1 MKIKKLLEIFCLPL
15 IFAALFS
22 SCDHDGELTSYE
34 DPNPANAGTP
44 VLNLVNP
51 ANGVAGDTIVI
62 SGNGFNTNPAYNF
75 VSFGTECG
83 TVISSTN
90 NELKVV
96 LPNIQNKTVQVKVS
110 VKGSVYWSNA
120 ADFVFRNVVE
130 IIDEGIADPTGVA
143 VDEYGNVYVGS
154 IADRTIYKITTD
166 GQKSVFVSDVDVDGA
181 IHFGPNNYLY
191 ACMQNSN
198 KIVKISAD
206 GSVVEDFLAAPGNPI
221 DFDWDKNGNLYVVM
235 NWDGIYKADSDGNL
249 TSVASVSDALTCR
262 VFEDFLYVCNS
273 WSGNV
278 IKFSITSSGELEE
291 ATRYSAGETTMG
303 IEIDQNGTV
312 YYDRYWKTSL
322 YSIDSDGNEKVL
334 FENQLVSPMR
344 YLCYQGKTI
353 YAVQNE
359 GVDSGGGNTGQVI
372 KMYVGVKQAPNYGR
386 N

>member
-278 IKFSITSSGELEE
+278 IKFSITKF
-291 ATRYSAGETTMG
+291 RR
-303 IEIDQNGTV
+303 V
-312 YYDRYWKTSL
+312 
-322 YSIDSDGNEKVL
+322 
-334 FENQLVSPMR
+334 
-344 YLCYQGKTI
+344 
-353 YAVQNE
+353 
-359 GVDSGGGNTGQVI
+359 
-372 KMYVGVKQAPNYGR
+372 GR
-386 N
+386 NNALQRRRNNNGN